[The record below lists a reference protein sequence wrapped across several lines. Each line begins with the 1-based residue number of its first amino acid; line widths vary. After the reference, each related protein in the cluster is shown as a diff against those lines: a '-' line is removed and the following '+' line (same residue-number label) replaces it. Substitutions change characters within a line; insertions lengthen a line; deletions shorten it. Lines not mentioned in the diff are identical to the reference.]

1 MLDPDSLRLAWWLL
15 IVLLVLGFAATDG
28 FDLGALILMPW
39 AARDDEE
46 RRVVL
51 NAVGPTWE
59 GNQTWLITAAGAVF
73 AAWPPVYATIFSG
86 LYLAMMLLLFALFL
100 RPVGFD
106 YRSKIADR
114 RWRAAWDWGLFAG
127 GLLPAFMLGLVLGN
141 LFIGLPFEVD
151 AEGRSRW
158 SGGFAGL
165 FHPFAL
171 LAALLVVTLCAMHGG
186 AFLQLRTAPVLA
198 RRFARLTAALAV
210 ALLLLEGAAVLWVA
224 TALPGLQADV
234 VPGLTASPAV
244 QGMRFADGEWS
255 GNFRRHPL
263 LLLLPALALS
273 APLGVVLASGSGHHR
288 LAFTASVIAVVAALA
303 AAAAALFPF
312 VLPSS
317 LAPARSLTLW
327 NATSSPRTLQLM
339 LWVALVFVPV
349 ILLYTA
355 WVYRV
360 LRGRVTVEMVRS
372 QQRRLY

>member
-73 AAWPPVYATIFSG
+73 AAWPPVYATVFSG

-127 GLLPAFMLGLVLGN
+127 GLMPAFLLGLVVGN
-141 LFIGLPFEVD
+141 LFLGLPFEHD

-158 SGGFAGL
+158 AGSFVGL
-165 FHPFAL
+165 FHPFAV
-171 LAALLVVTLCAMHGG
+171 LAALLLVTLCAMHGG
-186 AFLQLRTAPVLA
+186 AFLQMRTGPVLA
-198 RRFARLTAALAV
+198 RRAARLTAAAAM
-210 ALLLLEGAAVLWVA
+210 ALLLLEGAAMLWTA
-224 TALPGLQADV
+224 TALPGLQADLA
-234 VPGLTASPAV
+234 PGLAAPPAG
-244 QGMRFADGEWS
+244 QGMRLAAGAWGD
-255 GNFRRHPL
+255 NFRRHPV
-263 LLLLPALALS
+263 LLLLPALALC
-273 APLGVVLASGSGHHR
+273 APLVVVWASGSGRHR
-288 LAFTASVIAVVAALA
+288 LAFTASVLAVLAPLA

-317 LAPARSLTLW
+317 LVPARSLTLW
-327 NATSSPRTLQLM
+327 NATSSPRTLQVM
-339 LWVALVFVPV
+339 LWVALVFVPL
-349 ILLYTA
+349 ILLYTG

-360 LRGRVTVEMVRS
+360 VRGRVTVEMVRS